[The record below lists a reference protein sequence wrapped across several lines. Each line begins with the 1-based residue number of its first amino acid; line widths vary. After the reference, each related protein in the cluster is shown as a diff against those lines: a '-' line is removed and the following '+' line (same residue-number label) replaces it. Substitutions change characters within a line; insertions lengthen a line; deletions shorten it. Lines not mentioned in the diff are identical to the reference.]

1 MKRKTFGNNAYSNDY
16 LFEYIYSGQS
26 IINEDMNGQ
35 SIINEDMN
43 GQSIIN
49 EDMNGQSIINEDM
62 NIDNTSEYGE
72 YMSND
77 ELISSLSNGQKELL
91 KTIKPLN
98 EWIGELREY
107 YFYDNWD
114 MIDET
119 FWQKNK
125 TITFDQFYYA
135 GKDMTFVNN
144 DIHLVGKLNLLVKR
158 IKNNINNTHYH
169 EIAERIITNYRIN
182 DISYEHAYNNLNTI
196 LKE

>member
-1 MKRKTFGNNAYSNDY
+1 MSSSGKYS
-16 LFEYIYSGQS
+16 YSSFPSRVTVYGVS
-26 IINEDMNGQ
+26 LSDMN
-35 SIINEDMN
+35 
-43 GQSIIN
+43 
-49 EDMNGQSIINEDM
+49 
-62 NIDNTSEYGE
+62 
-72 YMSND
+72 
-77 ELISSLSNGQKELL
+77 
-91 KTIKPLN
+91 
-98 EWIGELREY
+98 
-107 YFYDNWD
+107 